1 MHVIKKG
8 DTLHAS
14 LCISNSKTGTP
25 VKIADD
31 IEIVAII
38 TNTYNENI
46 SDIKIVPMPQETH
59 PGWVELKVSSEVTKT
74 WAPGSA
80 KIEMKVIMKDSTNRE
95 NDIIISTENIK
106 FIIEDSSVI
115 L

>member
-38 TNTYNENI
+38 TNTYNEIIANEI
-46 SDIKIVPMPQETH
+46 ATPMSQETH
-59 PGWVELKVSSEVTKT
+59 PGWVELKVSPSVTKT
-74 WAPGSA
+74 WTPGSA
-80 KIEMKVIMKDSTNRE
+80 KIEMKVIMKDSTNEE
-95 NDIIISTENIK
+95 NDIVISTENIK

>member
-8 DTLHAS
+8 DTLQAS

-31 IEIVAII
+31 IKIVGII

-46 SDIKIVPMPQETH
+46 ADIKVTPLSQETH
-59 PGWVELKVSSEVTKT
+59 PGWVELKVSSEITKT
-74 WAPGSA
+74 WPPGSA
-80 KIEMKVIMKDSTNRE
+80 KIEMKVIMKDGTNTE

-106 FIIEDSSVI
+106 FIIENSSVI

>member
-8 DTLHAS
+8 DTLQAS

-31 IEIVAII
+31 IKIVGII

-46 SDIKIVPMPQETH
+46 ADINVTVMSQETH
-59 PGWVELKVSSEVTKT
+59 PGWIELKVSSEVTKN

-80 KIEMKVIMKDSTNRE
+80 KIEMKVIMKDSTNTE